1 MAAGRIALRWEEPA
15 PVDVPAALRD
25 AVGGPPVLAETLVR
39 RGYDSPERA
48 AAFLDPTRYRPAPA
62 SDLPDLARAADRIER
77 ALRDGERIGV
87 WGDFDVDGQTSTT
100 VLVESLRWLG
110 AEPAFHI
117 PIRDTE
123 SHGVGVEAL
132 RGFLDQGVTLM
143 LTCDTGVD
151 AVEAVR
157 YAAERGVDV
166 IITDH
171 HDLPGELPP
180 ALAVINPKRIEGRH
194 PLRALPGVGV
204 AFQVARE
211 LLDRAG
217 RIEESRKLLD
227 LVALGVVADLAEQ
240 VDDTRFWLQVGL
252 RQLRRTERIG
262 LQVMMEVAEL
272 NREALSEEQ
281 ISFAL
286 GPRLNAIGRLGD
298 ANPMVELLT
307 TGSRQD
313 ARRLVLELERLNARR
328 RLLTDQVFDAACAR
342 IDAEPRLLDGAGLI
356 LDHPGWPPG
365 VIGIVASRLVECYH
379 RPTLLLASPPG
390 GPVRGSARSI
400 PGCNVN
406 AAIAACGALLD
417 GFGGHPM
424 AAGVSLQPE
433 RLEPFRRALQSAFRE
448 QIGDGPPAPR
458 LAIDG
463 MLDLGQTDL
472 NLVDALARLGPF
484 GHGNPALTFASR
496 GVTIKGEIKEL
507 GAGGEHR
514 KLLVADQTG
523 AERSVLWWRSGGD
536 LPPEGRFD
544 LAYRVSAHDFRGN
557 RSLQVEWIDSRP
569 AAAPTAIAAGA
580 APPEVVDHRSGN
592 GAAGGPAALAN
603 GLTEGAVIWG
613 EDGAAEP
620 ACGRD
625 RIGPAQT
632 LVVWTTPPGRDEL
645 HQVLRQA
652 QPRTLHLFAVDPDT
666 APAGRFLRRLAG
678 MCKHALHHHE
688 GRAAVGRLAA
698 AAAHREAT
706 VRAGLALLA
715 ARGDHTIVRE
725 EAEAVILADGG
736 HPDPAAAERAAAGL
750 HDLLTETAAYRRFFA
765 TAPLD
770 ALMRTL

>member
-1 MAAGRIALRWEEPA
+1 MAAGRITRRWEAPA
-15 PVDVPAALRD
+15 PVDVPEALRE

-48 AAFLDPTRYRPAPA
+48 AGFLDPTRYQPAPA
-62 SDLPDLARAADRIER
+62 TDLPDLARAADRIER
-77 ALRDGERIGV
+77 ALRDRERIGV

-110 AEPAFHI
+110 AEPAYRI

-132 RGFLDQGVTLM
+132 RGFLDQGVTL
-143 LTCDTGVD
+143 LITCDTGVD
-151 AVEAVR
+151 AAEAVG

-171 HDLPGELPP
+171 HDLPDELPP

-227 LVALGVVADLAEQ
+227 LVALGVVADLAQQ

-262 LQVMMEVAEL
+262 LQVMMEEAEL

-307 TGSRQD
+307 TGSREE
-313 ARRLVLELERLNARR
+313 ARRLVLDLERLNARR
-328 RLLTDQVFDAACAR
+328 RLLTDQVFDAACDR
-342 IDAEPRLLDGAGLI
+342 IEADTKLLDGAGLV

-365 VIGIVASRLVECYH
+365 VIGIVASRLVERYH

-390 GPVRGSARSI
+390 GPVRGSARSV

-406 AAIAACGALLD
+406 AAIAACGELLD

-433 RLEPFRRALQSAFRE
+433 RLEPFRRKLQGAFRA
-448 QIGDGPPAPR
+448 QLGDGPPAPV
-458 LAIDG
+458 LPIDG
-463 MLDLGQTDL
+463 LLDLGQTDL
-472 NLVDALARLGPF
+472 DLVDALARLGPF
-484 GHGNPALTFASR
+484 GLGNPPLTFASL
-496 GVTIKGEIKEL
+496 GVTITGEIKEL

-514 KLLVADQTG
+514 KLLVADRTG
-523 AERSVLWWRSGGD
+523 AARSVLWWRSSGD

-544 LAYRVSAHDFRGN
+544 LAYRLSARDFRGT
-557 RSLQVEWIDSRP
+557 RSPQVEWIDCRP
-569 AAAPTAIAAGA
+569 AAAPTAITAGA
-580 APPEVVDHRSGN
+580 SRPEIIDHRAGN
-592 GAAGGPAALAN
+592 GVAGGPAALPD
-603 GLTEGAVIWG
+603 GLAESAVIWG

-645 HQVLRQA
+645 QQVLRQA
-652 QPRTLHLFAVDPDT
+652 QPRTLHLFAVAPQT
-666 APAGRFLRRLAG
+666 APVDRFLRRLAG
-678 MCKHALHHHE
+678 MCKHAVTHLD
-688 GRAAVGRLAA
+688 GRAAIGRLAA
-698 AAAHREAT
+698 ASAHRETT
-706 VRAGLALLA
+706 VRAGLELLA
-715 ARGDHTIVRE
+715 ARGDLSIVRE
-725 EAEAVILADGG
+725 DGGAVILADGG
-736 HPDPAAAERAAAGL
+736 EPDPAAAERAAREL
-750 HDLLTETAAYRRFFA
+750 RELLTETAAYRRFFA

-770 ALMRTL
+770 ALTRTL

>member
-1 MAAGRIALRWEEPA
+1 MAAGRIARRWEVPA
-15 PVDVPAALRD
+15 PVDVPEALRE
-25 AVGGPPVLAETLVR
+25 AVSGPPVLAETLVR

-48 AAFLDPTRYRPAPA
+48 AGFLDPRRYRPAPA
-62 SDLPDLARAADRIER
+62 TDLPDLARAADRIER
-77 ALRDGERIGV
+77 ALRNGERIGV

-100 VLVESLRWLG
+100 VLVEALRWLG
-110 AEPAFHI
+110 AEPAYRI

-132 RGFLDQGVTLM
+132 RGFLDQGVTLL

-151 AVEAVR
+151 AAEAVG

-171 HDLPGELPP
+171 HDLPDELPP

-227 LVALGVVADLAEQ
+227 LVALGVVADVAEQ

-262 LQVMMEVAEL
+262 LRVMMEEAEL

-281 ISFAL
+281 ISFAI

-307 TGSRQD
+307 TGSREE
-313 ARRLVLELERLNARR
+313 ARRLVLELEQLNARR
-328 RLLTDQVFDAACAR
+328 RLLTDQVFDAACDR
-342 IDAEPRLLDGAGLI
+342 IEADTRLLDGAGLI

-365 VIGIVASRLVECYH
+365 VIGIVASRLVERYH
-379 RPTLLLASPPG
+379 RPTLLLASPPD
-390 GPVRGSARSI
+390 GPVRGSARSV

-406 AAIAACGALLD
+406 AAIAACGELLD

-433 RLEPFRRALQSAFRE
+433 RLEPFRRKLQSAFR
-448 QIGDGPPAPR
+448 QQLGDGPPAPV
-458 LAIDG
+458 LPIDG
-463 MLDLGQTDL
+463 LLDLGQTDL
-472 NLVDALARLGPF
+472 DLVDALARLGPF
-484 GHGNPALTFASR
+484 GLGNPPLTFASL
-496 GVTIKGEIKEL
+496 GVTITGEIKEL

-523 AERSVLWWRSGGD
+523 AAQSVLWWRSGGD

-544 LAYRVSAHDFRGN
+544 LAYRLSARDFRGQ
-557 RSLQVEWIDSRP
+557 RSLQVEWIDCRP
-569 AAAPTAIAAGA
+569 PAAPTAITTGA
-580 APPEVVDHRSGN
+580 PRPEIVDHRAGN
-592 GAAGGPAALAN
+592 GAASGPAALPD
-603 GLTEGAVIWG
+603 GLAESAVIWG

-645 HQVLRQA
+645 QQVLRKA
-652 QPRTLHLFAVDPDT
+652 QPRTLHLFAVAPQT
-666 APAGRFLRRLAG
+666 APADRFLRRLAG
-678 MCKHALHHHE
+678 MCKHAVNHHE

-698 AAAHREAT
+698 ASAHRETT
-706 VRAGLALLA
+706 VRAGLELLA
-715 ARGDHTIVRE
+715 ARGDLTIVRE
-725 EAEAVILADGG
+725 DGGAVILADDGQA
-736 HPDPAAAERAAAGL
+736 DPAAAERAAAHL
-750 HDLLTETAAYRRFFA
+750 RELLTETAAYRRFFA
-765 TAPLD
+765 AAPLD
-770 ALMRTL
+770 ALTRTL